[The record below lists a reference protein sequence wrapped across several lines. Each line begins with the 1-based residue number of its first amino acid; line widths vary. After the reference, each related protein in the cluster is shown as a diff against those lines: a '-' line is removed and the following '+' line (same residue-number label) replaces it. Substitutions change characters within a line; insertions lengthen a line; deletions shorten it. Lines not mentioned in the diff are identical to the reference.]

1 MKSNVIDLFTRQC
14 IEVSE
19 PEVKRKP
26 RKPKKEKEDWELARE
41 KALADIEDN
50 KPLFKNT
57 PSDLARERAEH
68 NESVKRQYRL
78 T

>member
-1 MKSNVIDLFTRQC
+1 MKSNVIHIFSRQY

-19 PEVKRKP
+19 PEVKHKP

-41 KALADIEDN
+41 KALADIENN

-57 PSDLARERAEH
+57 PSDLAQERAEH
-68 NESVKRQYRL
+68 NESIKRQYRL